1 MVDNAIVREWLD
13 KADEDFEFARINLEE
28 KKPFFPQIC
37 FHFQQSAEK
46 YLKAYIIAHELDFR
60 KIHELPMLLKT
71 CMSKDATLD
80 QLKEDCQYLTV
91 YYVET
96 RYPVH
101 WPTNFSYDQTRKA
114 LQSASRVRSLIKEK
128 LDPMLAISTSDE

>member
-1 MVDNAIVREWLD
+1 M
-13 KADEDFEFARINLEE
+13 
-28 KKPFFPQIC
+28 
-37 FHFQQSAEK
+37 
-46 YLKAYIIAHELDFR
+46 
-60 KIHELPMLLKT
+60 
-71 CMSKDATLD
+71 
-80 QLKEDCQYLTV
+80 V

-114 LQSASRVRSLIKEK
+114 LQSASRIRSLIKEK